1 MYINDLNLVYVL
13 MFQPDIKSEI
23 KCMYVYWYGDEQSS
37 IQFIT
42 QEDKS
47 V

>member
-1 MYINDLNLVYVL
+1 MYTSDLNLVYVL

-23 KCMYVYWYGDEQSS
+23 KCMCIGDEQSS